1 LVRIVGR
8 QESGIP
14 LARQELKPESRCHLF
29 RFASRT
35 STIGQAKC
43 NTDVMA
49 GALARSKIILFAA
62 GVAPSGLDCW
72 APVTKSSGQDRAAHQ
87 RLPVAEAGGY
97 PSPMEPEGLQTDESS
112 RLYELDRTHWLHP
125 QGDLDAP
132 AGTVPQLIFSSGRG
146 ATLTDI
152 EGREYVDGMAS
163 LWNVNVGYGRT
174 VLADVAAEQMK
185 ALAFS
190 SAYGGFGTEP
200 AIRLA
205 AKLAELA
212 PGDLDVTYFAS
223 GGAEANDTAYKIARL
238 YWKLRGEP
246 GRVNIVSRIRDYHG
260 LTYGATSATGL
271 ANFWKGFEPL
281 APGFLHAP
289 SPDPYRY
296 SGEGSA
302 GAGYVRA
309 LEQVVLEAG
318 AQTVAA
324 VVVEPVQG
332 AGGVIVPPRDYFPLL
347 RQLCDRHGLLLIADE
362 VITGFGRTGRWF
374 AMEHWNVHAD
384 LMIFAKGVTSGY
396 LPLSGVMLTRTVH
409 ETLKSVKGSFA
420 HAFTYSGHPTACA
433 VGLRNL
439 QILEEERLVERVA
452 EKGAYLQRRLQELR
466 SHEIVGDVRG
476 LGLLGGIEFVRDR
489 NSKQLFD
496 ASLGVAR
503 RVWAAAL
510 ERGVIL
516 RPLAGDVIAT
526 SPPFVITEQQIDRLV
541 DVLDAAIG
549 SVSKQ
554 LQAHA

>member
-1 LVRIVGR
+1 
-8 QESGIP
+8 
-14 LARQELKPESRCHLF
+14 
-29 RFASRT
+29 
-35 STIGQAKC
+35 
-43 NTDVMA
+43 M
-49 GALARSKIILFAA
+49 
-62 GVAPSGLDCW
+62 
-72 APVTKSSGQDRAAHQ
+72 
-87 RLPVAEAGGY
+87 RLPPRSCEAGDY
-97 PSPMEPEGLQTDESS
+97 PWLMESDGLKRSEAS

-132 AGTVPQLIFSSGRG
+132 AGSVPQLIFAGGRG

-152 EGREYVDGMAS
+152 DGRDYIDGMAS

-174 VLADVAAEQMK
+174 VLADAAAEQMK

-190 SAYGGFGTEP
+190 SAYGGFGTAP
-200 AIRLA
+200 AIQLA
-205 AKLAELA
+205 TKLAELA
-212 PGDLDVTYFAS
+212 PGDLEVTYFAS

-302 GAGYVRA
+302 GAGYVQA
-309 LEQVVLEAG
+309 LEQVVLDAG
-318 AQTVAA
+318 PQTVAA

-332 AGGVIVPPRDYFPLL
+332 AGGVIVPPNDYFPLL
-347 RQLCDRHGLLLIADE
+347 RKLCDKYGLLLIADE

-374 AMEHWNVHAD
+374 GMENWNVNAD

-396 LPLSGVMLTRTVH
+396 LPLSGVMLTH
-409 ETLKSVKGSFA
+409 AIHDTLKSVKGPFA
-420 HAFTYSGHPTACA
+420 HGFTYSGHPTACA

-439 QILEEERLVERVA
+439 QIIEEERLVERVA
-452 EKGAYLQRRLQELR
+452 ENGAHLQRRLQELR

-476 LGLLGGIEFVRDR
+476 LGLIAGVEFVRDR
-489 NSKQLFD
+489 ESKQLFD
-496 ASLGVAR
+496 PASGVAR
-503 RVWAAAL
+503 RVWLAAM
-510 ERGVIL
+510 ESGVIF

-526 SPPFVITEQQIDRLV
+526 SPPFVITIKEIDRLV
-541 DVLDAAIG
+541 EVLDAAI
-549 SVSKQ
+549 STVSKQ
-554 LQAHA
+554 LKSHA

>member
-1 LVRIVGR
+1 ML
-8 QESGIP
+8 P
-14 LARQELKPESRCHLF
+14 
-29 RFASRT
+29 
-35 STIGQAKC
+35 
-43 NTDVMA
+43 
-49 GALARSKIILFAA
+49 RS
-62 GVAPSGLDCW
+62 C
-72 APVTKSSGQDRAAHQ
+72 
-87 RLPVAEAGGY
+87 EAGDY
-97 PSPMEPEGLQTDESS
+97 PSLMESEGLKRSEAS

-132 AGTVPQLIFSSGRG
+132 AGSVPQLIFAGGRG

-152 EGREYVDGMAS
+152 DGREYIDGMAS

-174 VLADVAAEQMK
+174 VLADAAAEQMK
-185 ALAFS
+185 TLAFS
-190 SAYGGFGTEP
+190 SAYGGFGTAP
-200 AIRLA
+200 AIQLA
-205 AKLAELA
+205 TKLAELA
-212 PGDLDVTYFAS
+212 PGDLEVTYFAS

-302 GAGYVRA
+302 GAGYVQA
-309 LEQVVLEAG
+309 LEQVVLDAG
-318 AQTVAA
+318 PQTVAA

-332 AGGVIVPPRDYFPLL
+332 AGGVIVPPNDYFPLL
-347 RQLCDRHGLLLIADE
+347 RKLCDKYGLLLIADE

-374 AMEHWNVHAD
+374 GMENWNVSAD

-396 LPLSGVMLTRTVH
+396 LPLSGVMLTH
-409 ETLKSVKGSFA
+409 AIHDTLKSVKGPFA
-420 HAFTYSGHPTACA
+420 HGFTYSGHPTACA

-439 QILEEERLVERVA
+439 QIIEEERLVERVA
-452 EKGAYLQRRLQELR
+452 ENGAHLQRRLQELR

-476 LGLLGGIEFVRDR
+476 LGLIAGVEFVRDR
-489 NSKQLFD
+489 ESKQLFD
-496 ASLGVAR
+496 PASGVAR
-503 RVWAAAL
+503 RVWLAAM
-510 ERGVIL
+510 ERGVIF

-526 SPPFVITEQQIDRLV
+526 SPPFVITIKEIDRLV
-541 DVLDAAIG
+541 EVLDAAIS
-549 SVSKQ
+549 SVSIQ
-554 LQAHA
+554 LKSHA